1 MSWLKK
7 GVEVT
12 VTKRCLITFS
22 IASTYFDKIW
32 CDVIPMDASH
42 LILGRPWQF
51 DRRVIHDGYQ
61 NTHSLM
67 YEQRKIVLTPAKEP
81 IRAAT
86 TESTSNLL
94 TYRDLH
100 GALEHLDVVFVLLN
114 IEPDKTGVEILEL
127 AKPLLSEFS
136 EVFPS
141 ELPNTLPPLRD
152 IQHHIDLVP
161 GASLPHLPH
170 YRMSPMEYEE
180 LQRQVRELLSLG
192 YIRESLS
199 PCAVPAL
206 LIPKKNGTWRMCID
220 SCAINKITVK

>member
-42 LILGRPWQF
+42 LILGRPWHF
-51 DRRVIHDGYQ
+51 DRTVIHDGYQ
-61 NTHSLM
+61 NTHLLM
-67 YEQRKIVLTPAKEP
+67 YEQRKIVLAPAKEP

-100 GALEHLDVVFVLLN
+100 GALENLDVVFILLN
-114 IEPDKTGVEILEL
+114 IETDKTGVEIPEL
-127 AKPLLSEFS
+127 IKPLLFEFS
-136 EVFPS
+136 DVS
-141 ELPNTLPPLRD
+141 RRNSQLYY
-152 IQHHIDLVP
+152 
-161 GASLPHLPH
+161 PH
-170 YRMSPMEYEE
+170 
-180 LQRQVRELLSLG
+180 
-192 YIRESLS
+192 
-199 PCAVPAL
+199 
-206 LIPKKNGTWRMCID
+206 
-220 SCAINKITVK
+220 